1 MDLWLYSCDEKRGVK
16 MTKIEILVE
25 LFTIGYKEQS
35 KLASYNRGYERFSQ
49 KSIEDAKELLFK
61 MMHTYMQRLTD
72 ED

>member
-1 MDLWLYSCDEKRGVK
+1 

-35 KLASYNRGYERFSQ
+35 KLANYNRGYERFSQ
-49 KSIEDAKELLFK
+49 KNIDDAKELLFK
-61 MMHTYMQRLTD
+61 MMDTYMNRLTD

>member
-1 MDLWLYSCDEKRGVK
+1 

-49 KSIEDAKELLFK
+49 KSIDDAKELLFK
-61 MMHTYMQRLTD
+61 MMHTYMQR
-72 ED
+72 

>member
-1 MDLWLYSCDEKRGVK
+1 

-35 KLASYNRGYERFSQ
+35 KLANYTRGYERFSQ
-49 KSIEDAKELLFK
+49 KNIDDAKELLFK
-61 MMHTYMQRLTD
+61 MMDTYMNRLTD